1 MGVMISF
8 QTYTLSPGRF
18 SHGVSDVDV
27 SDVDVSDVEVSDV
40 EVSMVD
46 VLRTSAASKGEIG

>member
-1 MGVMISF
+1 M
-8 QTYTLSPGRF
+8 
-18 SHGVSDVDV
+18 
-27 SDVDVSDVEVSDV
+27 DVSDVEVSDV